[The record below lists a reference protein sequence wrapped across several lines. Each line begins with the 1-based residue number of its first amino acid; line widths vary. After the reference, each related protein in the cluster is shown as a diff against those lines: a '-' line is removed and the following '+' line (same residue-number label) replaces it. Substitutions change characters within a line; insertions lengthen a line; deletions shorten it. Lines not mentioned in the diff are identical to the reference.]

1 MTLSTMGLAG
11 KEFIK
16 NVKYDLKEYENMS
29 IDEFER
35 THLYLGVYY
44 SSKEYTE
51 IREVPKVTIVDLISL
66 LGGVLG
72 IFLGFSVFSLVEILE
87 VFIRVVALI
96 FGKK

>member
-1 MTLSTMGLAG
+1 MLFL
-11 KEFIK
+11 KFFEFI
-16 NVKYDLKEYENMS
+16 NNLRSDLKEYANLS
-29 IDEFER
+29 IDEFQR

-72 IFLGFSVFSLVEILE
+72 IFLCVGFERFLTC
-87 VFIRVVALI
+87 
-96 FGKK
+96 